1 MERPVQIVLSICS
14 GLLTL
19 SLLACSS
26 ETVKRTSYE
35 TFKNIEQQQ
44 CAKDLGSDCA
54 PSVNYEDY
62 QKRRD
67 AELQKPAE
75 N

>member
-1 MERPVQIVLSICS
+1 MNNIFLTVLIA
-14 GLLTL
+14 L
-19 SLLACSS
+19 SLTACGSD
-26 ETVKRTSYE
+26 TLKRTSYE

-54 PSVNYEDY
+54 PSEKYEDY

>member
-1 MERPVQIVLSICS
+1 MDKIFIFS
-14 GLLTL
+14 LLTL
-19 SLLACSS
+19 SLFACSS
-26 ETVKRTSYE
+26 ETLKRTSYE

-44 CAKDLGSDCA
+44 CAKDLGSDC
-54 PSVNYEDY
+54 PQHEKYEDY

-67 AELQKPAE
+67 AELQKPAD